1 MLDVKILGPGCY
13 NCGAVEQ
20 VAIAALEE
28 LAEDDPDLEAT
39 IQHLEKLEE
48 IQRYPILFTPGLVI
62 NEKLVC
68 AGRIPSKGEVKSWL
82 RAALQQPT

>member
-13 NCGAVEQ
+13 NCDAVER
-20 VAIAALEE
+20 VAIAALEA

-39 IQHLEKLEE
+39 ILHLEKVEE

-62 NEKLVC
+62 NEKLMC
-68 AGRIPSKGEVKSWL
+68 AGRIPSKDEVKGWL
-82 RAALQQPT
+82 RAALQQSA